1 MAHDHDDPHHHGAH
15 HGHVHF
21 GKSDAARLRVVRCG
35 PIAHEVLAEDG
46 ELYVLAVFER
56 SFYLACPRGLVCVGT
71 DEIGAGPINVEIA
84 EPPGGIAA
92 LRLTPDIEGRIE
104 HGVPFI
110 TDSLA
115 LDLGPAEIWMPAPL
129 PAFEPE
135 RVSAGLARL
144 RVLAP
149 ANTLPRDG
157 LARLVLTDKVSSSN
171 ASAQMAEGSVRDL
184 KAQLPAALASGT
196 FDDALARAATLLVG
210 LGPGLTPSGDDVL
223 GGVMLA
229 LTAAGHADLRD
240 VLWDTV
246 APELDA
252 LTVPISAMHLS
263 AAADGLAAAALHEVL
278 AAILADAPDLGDK
291 LSAAAGHGATSG
303 WDAVAGI
310 VLGLEA
316 VLARPTVH

>member
-1 MAHDHDDPHHHGAH
+1 MAHDHAHGDHHHGH
-15 HGHVHF
+15 DHF
-21 GKSDAARLRVVRCG
+21 GKADAARLKVVRCG
-35 PIAHEVLAEDG
+35 PIAHEILAEDG
-46 ELYVLAVFER
+46 DLYVLAVFDR
-56 SFYLACPRGLVCVGT
+56 SFYLACPRGIVCVGT

-84 EPPGGIAA
+84 EPAGGIVS

-115 LDLGPAEIWMPAPL
+115 LDLTHAEIWMPHPA
-129 PAFEPE
+129 PAFDPD
-135 RVSAGLARL
+135 RAMAGLDRL
-144 RVLAP
+144 RTLATP
-149 ANTLPRDG
+149 NLLPRDG
-157 LARLVLTDKVSSSN
+157 LARLVLTGKVSSSN
-171 ASAQMAEGSVRDL
+171 ASAQMAEGSIRDL
-184 KAQLPAALASGT
+184 EKHLPAALASGT

-229 LTAAGHADLRD
+229 LSAAGHVDLRD
-240 VLWDTV
+240 VLWETV

-263 AAADGLAAAALHEVL
+263 AAADGLAAAALHEVRD
-278 AAILADAPDLGDK
+278 AILVNAPDLGDK
-291 LSAAAGHGATSG
+291 LAAAAGHGATSG
-303 WDAVAGI
+303 WDAIAGL
-310 VLGLEA
+310 VLGLQA